1 MTKYSY
7 ELKKQVVQDYLEGL
21 GGYKKL
27 AKKYNLA
34 SKGIILNWLNV
45 YEHYGFEGL
54 EIKRKK
60 RSYTTKF
67 KEKAVQYY
75 VTGQR
80 SYREVA
86 NQLGMDNPSLLAT
99 WVRKY
104 TAEGTKTF
112 KNNRKSQEDDNFMRK
127 ERSKQA
133 DSRRVREL
141 EIQLRQARIE
151 IDCLKELRRLRK
163 KKQIKKKSK

>member
-54 EIKRKK
+54 EIKGKK

-75 VTGQR
+75 VTRQL

-86 NQLGMDNPSLLAT
+86 NQLGMDNPSLLTT

-104 TAEGTKTF
+104 TAEGTKAF

-133 DSRRVREL
+133 DSKRVREL

-163 KKQIKKKSK
+163 KKQIKKKLK